1 VAEQLDPR
9 DEPLMLRATGYG
21 NMAGTGTESE
31 EEAATDAD
39 MDVEGEFPAG
49 VVETIFTTPEGSAP
63 MEEVEGIEAVSRQGL
78 RGDRYMKG
86 TGYYSGLDECEVTF
100 IEREAI
106 AEIDEEYGIDL
117 SDGRHRRNV
126 VTSGVSVHDLLNTQF
141 RVGEVLF
148 EGTRPRPPCA
158 HVEQVAEEEGVARA
172 LKNERGGIC
181 ASVVEGG
188 VIEVGNEV
196 EALNAI
202 SDPDGL
208 ADAIRE
214 RLTGQ

>member
-1 VAEQLDPR
+1 
-9 DEPLMLRATGYG
+9 
-21 NMAGTGTESE
+21 MAGTETETESE
-31 EEAATDAD
+31 ATTDAD
-39 MDVEGEFPAG
+39 EEIPSG

-63 MEEVEGIEAVSRQGL
+63 MKEVGEIEAVSRQGL
-78 RGDRYMKG
+78 QGDRYMKG

-106 AEIDEEYGIDL
+106 TEIREEYDIDL

-126 VTSGVSVHDLLNTQF
+126 VTSGVSVHDLLNAEF
-141 RVGEVLF
+141 RVGDVLF

-158 HVEQVAEEEGVARA
+158 HVGQVAGESGVARA

-181 ASVVEGG
+181 ASVAEGG
-188 VIEVGNEV
+188 VLEVGDEV
-196 EALNAI
+196 EALEAV